1 MQAFHLAGQF
11 DHIDG
16 QADPALPRD
25 GIAGIEQQIEQHHLQ
40 LPGIHLDQGQVR
52 LQHNLQV
59 NRTRQRML
67 Q

>member
-1 MQAFHLAGQF
+1 MQAFHLACQF

-16 QADPALPRD
+16 QPDPALPRD
-25 GIAGIEQQIEQHHLQ
+25 GIASIEQQIEQHHLQ
-40 LPGIHLDQGQVR
+40 LTGIYLDQGQVR
-52 LQHNLQV
+52 LQHHLQV